1 MQGHLGMSSILQLC
15 AIKGASNAVESET
28 IHPHKLEKWKN
39 AKQITSVENLSGF
52 RNAVI
57 NLQNG

>member
-1 MQGHLGMSSILQLC
+1 MSSILQLC